1 MPSFLD
7 FIFPFGD
14 QLQKQDYHF
23 AGLRYE
29 DSLGK
34 PHIKHQ
40 VAGAG
45 RFEVCL
51 QLAYSLKSVER
62 SRWQPGWPWVVRQT
76 SIYNSFELEKGKSAW
91 IIVKANTE
99 VRDRFAEKLKHQSMP
114 AGLDRA
120 FVLMLESHLIPCQWS
135 NEPWRWH
142 INFLESRLQALT
154 GTSLTADVHSH
165 VEQEP
170 HRVLQQRNTG
180 RSGISNT
187 ATSDIDSKSSF
198 SRKFSRVLSW
208 STNASIKDDAQP
220 MELEKTHEPP
230 PPPYD
235 NRDSFKLQHLQDIQ
249 FIEEKANEIRLV
261 LVTNAG
267 VISALRDHLDNVWN
281 NDDLPVEI
289 QTGCKT
295 AFADF
300 NSQLNS
306 ILHDTSMYIQSVD
319 AIIHL
324 LLQKKNLVS
333 EYTWLSAETR
343 Y

>member
-99 VRDRFAEKLKHQSMP
+99 VRDRFAEKLKEQLMP
-114 AGLDRA
+114 ARLDRA

-154 GTSLTADVHSH
+154 GTSLTADVHSY

-187 ATSDIDSKSSF
+187 ATSILIPSLPFRESSRECCLGPRTPASKMTHNPWSLRRPMSRRRRLTTATLSSCNIYRTF
-198 SRKFSRVLSW
+198 SSSRRK
-208 STNASIKDDAQP
+208 P
-220 MELEKTHEPP
+220 
-230 PPPYD
+230 
-235 NRDSFKLQHLQDIQ
+235 
-249 FIEEKANEIRLV
+249 
-261 LVTNAG
+261 
-267 VISALRDHLDNVWN
+267 
-281 NDDLPVEI
+281 
-289 QTGCKT
+289 
-295 AFADF
+295 
-300 NSQLNS
+300 
-306 ILHDTSMYIQSVD
+306 
-319 AIIHL
+319 
-324 LLQKKNLVS
+324 
-333 EYTWLSAETR
+333 TR
-343 Y
+343 FD